1 MKGGRTICGST
12 LCRPSRESRTSG
24 RTPPRKKGL
33 PRLAEVLGRDLGSI
47 GKAGLLALAACLP
60 AGLLICLALL
70 AESLPLVL
78 LAAAAAGWLT
88 GPAMTGL
95 YDTILRAL
103 RDEPGYW
110 WVTYRRAWKRNLK
123 ACLVPGILC
132 GLLLAMQVFLFF
144 ILLETGTSSPSWV
157 ATIVGF
163 FITLGLTFYIVPQLA
178 LVDLPLLGILKNSLL
193 LFIAYFPRTLGSML
207 VMGGYWALYL
217 LFYPL
222 SPLVLVV
229 TNFWLPVSITL
240 LILYIPLDK
249 SFHIE
254 ENIKKIREDQM
265 RGDDAAQEDAAE

>member
-1 MKGGRTICGST
+1 MSIFSGLFGSYN
-12 LCRPSRESRTSG
+12 RPGPGVRPDE
-24 RTPPRKKGL
+24 PRKKGFA
-33 PRLAEVLGRDLGSI
+33 RLIEILGRDLWPFF
-47 GKAGLLALAACLP
+47 KAGFLTLLGAVPFLVLMVMAIATHAVIFVLAAGIIGGMIAAPQMC
-60 AGLLICLALL
+60 GLADT
-70 AESLPLVL
+70 VL
-78 LAAAAAGWLT
+78 
-88 GPAMTGL
+88 
-95 YDTILRAL
+95 RSL

-123 ACLVPGILC
+123 ACVVPGILC

-254 ENIKKIREDQM
+254 ENIKKIREEQM
-265 RGDDAAQEDAAE
+265 RGGDAAQEDAAE